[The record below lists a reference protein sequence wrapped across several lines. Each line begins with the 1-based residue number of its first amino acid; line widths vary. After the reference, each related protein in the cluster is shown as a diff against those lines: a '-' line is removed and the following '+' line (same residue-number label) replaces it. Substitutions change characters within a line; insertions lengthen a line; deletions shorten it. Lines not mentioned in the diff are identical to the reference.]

1 VLGAAT
7 SAIGQD
13 YRGSPL
19 GLANLEVS
27 AAPGGTATALLV
39 VNLF

>member
-1 VLGAAT
+1 MT
-7 SAIGQD
+7 SAPVQSAGND
-13 YRGSPL
+13 GAT